1 MQIKSNGYIKRV
13 KNYEKKE
20 IHPDYHIIK
29 VQLTDGSVFE
39 TRSTYGKE
47 GDLLKLDIDPKSHPA
62 WTGEASK
69 MLDSDGQVAKFQK
82 IQKSW
87 FQVTLLDESCS
98 F

>member
-1 MQIKSNGYIKRV
+1 M
-13 KNYEKKE
+13 KKE
-20 IHPDYHIIK
+20 IHPDYHTIK

-62 WTGEASK
+62 WTGESSK

-82 IQKSW
+82 K
-87 FQVTLLDESCS
+87 FKNLG
-98 F
+98 FK

>member
-1 MQIKSNGYIKRV
+1 M
-13 KNYEKKE
+13 KKE

-82 IQKSW
+82 NSKILVSSNI
-87 FQVTLLDESCS
+87 T
-98 F
+98 